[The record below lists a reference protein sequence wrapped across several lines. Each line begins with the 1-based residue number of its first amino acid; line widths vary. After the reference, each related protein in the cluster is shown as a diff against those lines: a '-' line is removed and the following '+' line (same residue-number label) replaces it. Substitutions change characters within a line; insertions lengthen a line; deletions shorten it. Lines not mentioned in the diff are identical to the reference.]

1 MNRRAKIAG
10 TLGPACDRTD
20 RLAGMLQAGLDVAR
34 INFSHGV
41 AADHLARVRRLRRTG
56 KRLKVNVAVLADL
69 QGPRF
74 RVGML
79 PAEGLDLQA
88 GTAVVLQAGRA
99 RVEPGRIPVVYKALP
114 RDVRRGSI
122 ILLDDGNLRLRV
134 RSVREQLVRCEVERG
149 GILTSGKGINL
160 PGATLSVPALTT
172 KDRRDLQSA
181 VEMEADW
188 LAISFVRS
196 PGDVRAA
203 RSLLRKAGSD
213 MPVMAKIERPEAID
227 RLDEILDEAD
237 GILVARGDLG
247 VELEPETVPELQ
259 KEVIEKANA
268 AGKTVMTATQMLD
281 SMRRSPRPTR
291 AEVSDVA
298 NAVLDG
304 TDSLLL
310 TAETAAGDYPVE
322 AVEMMGRI
330 ICEAEASGRVLRP
343 ELPEPP
349 VSIRE
354 STCMAAVRAAYES
367 GAKYLAVFTMS
378 GASARS
384 VARFKPD
391 TPILAYTPRPE
402 VQRRLAV
409 QWGVTAVLS
418 PELYS
423 SRDLLNHLE
432 KALLKDR
439 HVSRGDLVVVVSG
452 FPVGVA
458 GTTNLVAVHK
468 VRG

>member
-1 MNRRAKIAG
+1 
-10 TLGPACDRTD
+10 
-20 RLAGMLQAGLDVAR
+20 
-34 INFSHGV
+34 
-41 AADHLARVRRLRRTG
+41 
-56 KRLKVNVAVLADL
+56 
-69 QGPRF
+69 
-74 RVGML
+74 
-79 PAEGLDLQA
+79 
-88 GTAVVLQAGRA
+88 
-99 RVEPGRIPVVYKALP
+99 
-114 RDVRRGSI
+114 VRRGSI

>member
-1 MNRRAKIAG
+1 MKRKAKIGG
-10 TLGPACDRTD
+10 TVGPACDRID
-20 RLAGMLQAGLDVAR
+20 RLAGMLEAGLDVAR
-34 INFSHGV
+34 INFSHG
-41 AADHLARVRRLRRTG
+41 AAEDHVARVRRLRRTA

-74 RVGML
+74 RVGTL
-79 PAEGLDLQA
+79 PPDGLDLTA
-88 GTAVVLQAGRA
+88 GSGVILQAGRA

-114 RDVRRGSI
+114 RDVGRGSV

-134 RSVREQLVRCEVERG
+134 RSVRDDLVRCEVEQG
-149 GILTSGKGINL
+149 GVLTSGKGINL
-160 PGATLSVPALTT
+160 PGATLSVPSLTT

-196 PGDVRAA
+196 PDDVKTA
-203 RSLLRKAGSD
+203 RRLLRKAGSD

-227 RLDEILDEAD
+227 RLPEILAEAD

-247 VELEPETVPELQ
+247 VELDPERVPTLQ
-259 KEVIEKANA
+259 KEVIEAANA

-310 TAETAAGDYPVE
+310 TAETAVGDYPVE
-322 AVEMMGRI
+322 AVEMMDRI
-330 ICEAEASGRVLRP
+330 IYEAEASGRVRRP

-391 TPILAYTPRPE
+391 TPILAYTPSSE

-423 SRDLLNHLE
+423 SRDLVNHLE

-439 HVSRGDLVVVVSG
+439 HVSKGDLVVVVSG
-452 FPVGVA
+452 FPVGIA

-468 VRG
+468 VGG

>member
-1 MNRRAKIAG
+1 M
-10 TLGPACDRTD
+10 
-20 RLAGMLQAGLDVAR
+20 DVAR

-41 AADHLARVRRLRRTG
+41 AEDHIGRVRRLRRTA

-74 RVGML
+74 RVGTL
-79 PAEGLDLQA
+79 PPA
-88 GTAVVLQAGRA
+88 GQVLESGSGVVLHAGRVKA
-99 RVEPGRIPVVYKALP
+99 ESGRIPVVYPALP

-134 RSVREQLVRCEVERG
+134 RSVRDDLVRCEVEQG
-149 GILTSGKGINL
+149 GVLTSGKGINL
-160 PGATLSVPALTT
+160 PGATLSVPALTA
-172 KDRRDLQSA
+172 KDRRDLKTA

-188 LAISFVRS
+188 LAISFVQS
-196 PGDVRAA
+196 PEDVKTA
-203 RSLLRKAGSD
+203 RRLLRKADSD

-227 RLDEILDEAD
+227 RLSGILAEAD

-247 VELEPETVPELQ
+247 VELEPEKVPSLQ
-259 KEVIEKANA
+259 KEVIEAANA

-298 NAVLDG
+298 NAVMDG

-310 TAETAAGDYPVE
+310 TAETAAGAYPVE
-322 AVEMMGRI
+322 AVEMMDRI
-330 ICEAEASGRVLRP
+330 IREAESTGRVHRGP
-343 ELPEPP
+343 LPEPP

-354 STCMAAVRAAYES
+354 STCMAAIRAAYES
-367 GAKYLAVFTMS
+367 EAAYLAVFTTS
-378 GASARS
+378 GASAQS
-384 VARFKPD
+384 VARFKPG

-402 VQRRLAV
+402 VQRRLAM

-423 SRDLLNHLE
+423 SRDLMNHLE

-452 FPVGVA
+452 FPVGIA

-468 VRG
+468 VGG

>member
-1 MNRRAKIAG
+1 M
-10 TLGPACDRTD
+10 
-20 RLAGMLQAGLDVAR
+20 
-34 INFSHGV
+34 
-41 AADHLARVRRLRRTG
+41 
-56 KRLKVNVAVLADL
+56 VL
-69 QGPRF
+69 
-74 RVGML
+74 M
-79 PAEGLDLQA
+79 
-88 GTAVVLQAGRA
+88 
-99 RVEPGRIPVVYKALP
+99 
-114 RDVRRGSI
+114 
-122 ILLDDGNLRLRV
+122 DDGNIRLRV
-134 RSVREQLVRCEVERG
+134 LSVRGDLVRCEVEQG
-149 GILTSGKGINL
+149 GVLTSGKGINL
-160 PGATLSVPALTT
+160 PGAALSVPSLTP
-172 KDRRDLQSA
+172 KDRRDLQAA

-196 PGDVRAA
+196 PDDVKTA
-203 RSLLRKAGSD
+203 RRLLRRAGGD

-227 RLDEILDEAD
+227 RLDEILAEAD

-247 VELEPETVPELQ
+247 VELEPERVPELQ

-281 SMRRSPRPTR
+281 SMRRSLRPTR

-310 TAETAAGDYPVE
+310 TAETAVGDYPVE
-322 AVEMMGRI
+322 TVEMMDRI
-330 ICEAEASGRVLRP
+330 ICEAEASGRVRRP

-354 STCMAAVRAAYES
+354 STCMAAVRAAYEA

-384 VARFKPD
+384 VARYKPV
-391 TPILAYTPRPE
+391 TPILAYTPSPE

-423 SRDLLNHLE
+423 SRDLVNHLE
-432 KALLKDR
+432 KALLKDG
-439 HVSRGDLVVVVSG
+439 HVSGGDLVVVVSG
-452 FPVGVA
+452 FPVGIA

-468 VRG
+468 VQG